1 MVLYVLGCE
10 RSMKRRTGNSSYWGF
25 VKDPLYGYI
34 RLTDVERHVIDTV
47 PVQRLRRIRQLSGA
61 EYVYPAANH
70 TRFEHA
76 LGTMYLAGV
85 LAETLPTDL
94 SRDDIE
100 ELKIA
105 ALLHDVGHGPF
116 SHIFDQFLIKH
127 YGKTHEDFATWI
139 INSSSIKEALQ
150 DEGFNPSDLGKL
162 CVGKLHDRQKPFL
175 DQIISS
181 TVDVDKMD
189 FIPRDSYHTGA
200 GYGQADVFRLIYT
213 MGVFDGNLAVG
224 VTALPTLE
232 TFLLAR
238 LESFRA
244 IYFHRASRAV
254 QIMLVRALELAKDE
268 IGVIDKSPDEYLGLD
283 DFVVWSKL
291 KTSKDSK
298 SILQDIERRRLIK
311 CAFEKTFFTKD
322 ETITSLFTNEP
333 VRHQIETEIARK
345 ANVDPSK
352 VIIDVPSLPSVPYS
366 HSIGSEPMDVPIF
379 DESRTRNGT
388 SKKLAD
394 ISRVIDVL
402 RVIMNIIRIYTEEQ
416 YRDKVGRSAREVLG
430 NLPVETKIS
439 Y

>member
-1 MVLYVLGCE
+1 
-10 RSMKRRTGNSSYWGF
+10 MKRKVGNPSSYWGF

-34 RLTDVERHVIDTV
+34 RLSEMEKRVIDTE

-85 LAETLPTDL
+85 LAENLPANLNDE
-94 SRDDIE
+94 DVE
-100 ELKIA
+100 EMKVA

-116 SHIFDQFLIKH
+116 SHVFDQFLIKH
-127 YGKTHEDFATWI
+127 HGKTHEDVTTWI
-139 INSSSIKEALQ
+139 INNSNIKDILKDA
-150 DEGFNPSDLGKL
+150 GFNPSDIARLS
-162 CVGKLHDRQKPFL
+162 VGKLRDSQRPFF

-213 MGVFDGNLAVG
+213 MGIHERNLAVG

-254 QIMLVRALELAKDE
+254 QIMLVKALELAKDE
-268 IGVIDKSPDEYLGLD
+268 IGAIEFESADDYLRLD
-283 DFVVWSKL
+283 DYTVWSTL
-291 KTSKDSK
+291 RNSKNSK
-298 SILQDIERRRLIK
+298 SILQDIEARRLLK
-311 CAFEKTFFTKD
+311 CAFERTFFTRD
-322 ETITSLFTNEP
+322 ETVTSLFTNEA

-345 ANVDPSK
+345 ANVDPNR
-352 VIIDVPSLPSVPYS
+352 VTIDVPSLPSVPYS
-366 HSIGSEPMDVPIF
+366 HSIGAEPMEVPIF
-379 DESRTRNGT
+379 DESRTGEKT
-388 SKKLAD
+388 PKKLAE

-402 RVIMNIIRIYTEEQ
+402 RVIMNIIRIYTEEAD
-416 YRDKVGRSAREVLG
+416 RDKVGKSARDVLG
-430 NLPVETKIS
+430 NLPAETKIS